1 MGIDIQLQD
10 EDGKIL
16 EHVSDEKRLLH
27 DLLPGGD
34 HSLLSG
40 IDLYGDTIFNRIQMD
55 DFLSEWSK
63 LKMKQMSSAQAL
75 HLDRIECLALKCKES
90 VHLYLKFVGD

>member
-10 EDGKIL
+10 EDGEIL
-16 EHVSDEKRLLH
+16 DRISDEKHLLH
-27 DLLPGGD
+27 DLLPSGD

-40 IDLYGDTIFNRIQMD
+40 IDPYGDTIFNRIQMD
-55 DFLSEWSK
+55 DFLSEWAK
-63 LKMKQMSSAQAL
+63 LKVKQMSSAQAL
-75 HLDRIECLALKCKES
+75 HLDRVEGLALRCKEG

>member
-16 EHVSDEKRLLH
+16 ERISDEKGLLH
-27 DLLPGGD
+27 DLLPRGD

-40 IDLYGDTIFNRIQMD
+40 IDPYGDTIFNRIQVD
-55 DFLSEWSK
+55 AFLSEWSK
-63 LKMKQMSSAQAL
+63 LKLKELSSAQAL
-75 HLDRIECLALKCKES
+75 HLDRVERLAFKCKES

>member
-1 MGIDIQLQD
+1 MGIDVQLQD
-10 EDGKIL
+10 EHGDIL
-16 EHVSDEKRLLH
+16 ERISDEKRLLH
-27 DLLPGGD
+27 DLLPVGD

-55 DFLSEWSK
+55 DFLSEWAK
-63 LKMKQMSSAQAL
+63 LKMKEMSSVQAL
-75 HLDRIECLALKCKES
+75 HLDRVECLALKCKEG